1 MGLEAWFT
9 VALIVFLVGVLTLTR
24 ISPDVVLLGGVTLLL
39 AVGILEPFEALAGLA
54 QEGMVTVGV
63 LYVVVAG
70 VQNTGGLAW
79 IVQHLLRRPT
89 SLRGALVRVTAPVA
103 GMSAFLNNT
112 PVVAMMIPAVAD
124 WAKKIRIPV
133 SKLMIPLSYGAIL
146 GGVCTLIG
154 TSTNLVVNG
163 LVLSETD
170 LPGLGM
176 FSITWVGLPCALV
189 GGAYLLLIGHRF
201 LPDRQP
207 AISTEDDPRRY
218 TAEMTVTPEGP
229 LVGRTIEQAGLRHL
243 PKLYLMEIER
253 DGEVRPAVGPEEILQ
268 GGDRLVFVG
277 IVDSVVELQK
287 MRGLDP
293 ATDQVFKLAGRR
305 SGRCLIEA
313 VVSDT
318 CPIVGM
324 SIREGGFRTRYDA
337 VVIAVARGGERIRAK
352 VGDIVLRPGD
362 TLLLEASAAFVRQHR
377 DSRHFYLIS
386 QVTETARPRF
396 ERSWVAVVILLGMV
410 AAVATG
416 WLSMFKAALLAGGL
430 MILTRCCRVSEAR
443 RSIDWHVLLVI
454 AASFGLGRALGTTG
468 AAHAIAGGLIQLAGG
483 HPWYSLALVY
493 AVTTV
498 FTEVITNNAAAILI
512 FPVALAT
519 AGRLDVHF
527 LPFVITIMVAAS
539 ASFATPLGYQTNLMV
554 YGPGGYRFTDYARV
568 GLPMNLV
575 VGIVTVLLTPLIW
588 PF

>member
-1 MGLEAWFT
+1 MGWEAWFT
-9 VALIVFLVGVLTLTR
+9 VTLIVFLLGVLALTH

-39 AVGILEPFEALAGLA
+39 VVGILEPSEALEGLA
-54 QEGMVTVGV
+54 KEGMVTVGV

-79 IVQHLLRRPT
+79 ITNHLLRRPA
-89 SLRGALVRVTAPVA
+89 SLRGALVRLMGPVSC
-103 GMSAFLNNT
+103 MSAFLNNT

-133 SKLMIPLSYGAIL
+133 SKLMIPLSYSAIL
-146 GGVCTLIG
+146 GGICTLIG

-163 LVLSETD
+163 LVRSETD

-176 FSITWVGLPCALV
+176 FTITCVGLPCALV
-189 GGAYLLLIGHRF
+189 GAMYLLLLGHRL
-201 LPDRQP
+201 LPNRQQ
-207 AISTEDDPRRY
+207 AISATDDPRHY
-218 TAEMTVTPEGP
+218 TVEMMVSRGSP
-229 LVGRTIEQAGLRHL
+229 LVGRTIEEAGLRHL

-253 DGEVRPAVGPEEILQ
+253 DGKVLPAVGPEEILQ
-268 GGDRLVFVG
+268 SGDQLVFVG

-287 MRGLDP
+287 MRGLEP
-293 ATDQVFKLAGRR
+293 ATDQVFKLDGQR

-318 CPIVGM
+318 CPVVGM
-324 SIREGGFRTRYDA
+324 SIREGDFRTRYNA
-337 VVIAVARGGERIRAK
+337 VVIAVARGGDRILAK
-352 VGDIVLRPGD
+352 VGDIVLRAGD
-362 TLLLEASAAFVRQHR
+362 TLLLEAAAAFVRHHR

-386 QVTETARPRF
+386 QAAETARPRF
-396 ERSWVAVVILLGMV
+396 ERAWVALAILFGMV
-410 AAVATG
+410 VAVSLG
-416 WLSMFKAALLAGGL
+416 YLSMLKAALLAGGMML
-430 MILTRCCRVSEAR
+430 LTQCCRVSEAR

-454 AASFGLGRALGTTG
+454 AASFGLGQALCETG
-468 AAHAIAGGLIQLAGG
+468 AAHAIAGGLTQLAGG
-483 HPWYSLALVY
+483 HPWYSLAIVY

-498 FTEVITNNAAAILI
+498 FTEVITNNAAVILV

-519 AGRLDVHF
+519 ANRLDVHF
-527 LPFVITIMVAAS
+527 MPFAIAIMVAAS

-554 YGPGGYRFTDYARV
+554 YGPGGYRFADYLRI
-568 GLPMNLV
+568 GLPMNLIIGV
-575 VGIVTVLLTPLIW
+575 VAVFLTPMIW